1 LIQEI
6 IILLKKTSKE
16 TTMNI
21 VFRSIIAI
29 FIGMIT
35 LSSCTTNTEPSG
47 SATQLTLS
55 EISNN
60 AGYAWFDAEKTLYV
74 PDDSKVRNISES
86 FKSKNQKIYFFVNPS
101 CSCEG
106 TKKTFPH
113 AIRILKDAGVPDDR
127 IVIYS
132 MKSHTDSHPLMDK
145 FTLRGLPSIFITVND
160 NLKCKMEVIDGK
172 LLVTGNGKVDDSPG
186 SKLEEVM
193 AEGFNW

>member
-1 LIQEI
+1 
-6 IILLKKTSKE
+6 
-16 TTMNI
+16 MNI
-21 VFRSIIAI
+21 VFRSIIAM

-47 SATQLTLS
+47 AATQLTLS

-74 PDDSKVRNISES
+74 PDDSKVRTISES

>member
-1 LIQEI
+1 MNTLI
-6 IILLKKTSKE
+6 
-16 TTMNI
+16 
-21 VFRSIIAI
+21 RSFLAI
-29 FIGMIT
+29 CIGMFV

-47 SATQLTLS
+47 SATLLTLT

-74 PDDSKVRNISES
+74 PDDSKIRVINEQ
-86 FKSKNQKIYFFVNPS
+86 FKNKNQKIYFFVNPS

-113 AIRILKDAGVPDDR
+113 AIRILKDAGIADDR

-132 MKSHTDSHPLMDK
+132 MKSHTDDHPLK
-145 FTLRGLPSIFITVND
+145 NRFTLRGLPTIYITVND
-160 NLKCKMEVIDGK
+160 NVKCTMEVVDGK
-172 LLVTGNGKVDDSPG
+172 LLVSGNGKVDDNPG

-193 AEGFNW
+193 ADGFSW